1 MPASA
6 AVVAQIPDERLHAS
20 GKAAAQDWVL
30 PEQIVEKKEGRAL
43 DNHLFCDAEN
53 KFWTEL
59 NGWEKELLAA
69 EMDKK
74 DFVGWLRNFDRRDW
88 SLCVPYD
95 MGGIK
100 GFYPDL
106 IIIRKTS
113 KGLIADILEPHNPS
127 FVDTVPKAIG
137 LAKFADEHGEE
148 FGRIIIARKK
158 GEHWQYADLQDK
170 QSRERIKAMQPGTD
184 VAKLFEA

>member
-1 MPASA
+1 MTNENS
-6 AVVAQIPDERLHAS
+6 QQMIELGRKLSELQNHHADDPS
-20 GKAAAQDWVL
+20 
-30 PEQIVEKKEGRAL
+30 
-43 DNHLFCDAEN
+43 
-53 KFWTEL
+53 
-59 NGWEKELLAA
+59 ELLRNRFLCR
-69 EMDKK
+69 EGVLGLYGQTGIGKSSFSMQCMIL
-74 DFVGWLRNFDRRDW
+74 WLRNFDRRDW

-158 GEHWQYADLQDK
+158 GEQWQYADLQDK
-170 QSRERIKAMQPGTD
+170 QSRERIKAMQPGSD